1 MNIDRNGITGDRRD
15 EEGEEL
21 DRRLIHALE
30 TRPSVRISEDFAMRV
45 ASKVPARVAA
55 QGLAPASRSVGRRV
69 AWAAA
74 AVLLVAMLALAP
86 SVGVGFRTNQWVE
99 IGLAIEFAGLTA
111 WLTLRPR
118 LQL

>member
-1 MNIDRNGITGDRRD
+1 MNTDRNGMTGDRRD
-15 EEGEEL
+15 EEREEL

-30 TRPSVRISEDFAMRV
+30 TRPSVRISEDFALRV
-45 ASKVPARVAA
+45 ASKVPAESAA
-55 QGLAPASRSVGRRV
+55 QGLAPPSRSVGRRV

-74 AVLLVAMLALAP
+74 AVLMVAILAIAP
-86 SVGVGFRTNQWVE
+86 SVGIRTNQWVE

-111 WLTLRPR
+111 WLTLRPT

>member
-1 MNIDRNGITGDRRD
+1 MKIDRNGMAGERR
-15 EEGEEL
+15 GEEL
-21 DRRLIHALE
+21 ERRLIQVLE
-30 TRPSVRISEDFAMRV
+30 TRPSVRIPEDFALRV
-45 ASKVPARVAA
+45 AGKAPAGLASRGFVPA
-55 QGLAPASRSVGRRV
+55 SSVGRRV

-74 AVLLVAMLALAP
+74 AVLLLAMLALAP
-86 SVGVGFRTNQWVE
+86 SVGVGLRTNQWVE

>member
-1 MNIDRNGITGDRRD
+1 MNIDRSGMTGARR
-15 EEGEEL
+15 GEEL
-21 DRRLIHALE
+21 ERRLIQALE
-30 TRPSVRISEDFAMRV
+30 ARPSVRISEDFARRV
-45 ASKVPARVAA
+45 ASQAPAGLTSRGLVPA
-55 QGLAPASRSVGRRV
+55 SSVGRRV